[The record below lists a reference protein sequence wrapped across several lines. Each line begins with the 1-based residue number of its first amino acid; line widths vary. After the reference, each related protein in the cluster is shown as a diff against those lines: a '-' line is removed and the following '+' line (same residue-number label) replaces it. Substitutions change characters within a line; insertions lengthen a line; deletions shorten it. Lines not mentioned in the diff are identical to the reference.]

1 MLLPTEKSPKD
12 TKIEKQVILIYGRPK
27 IGKST
32 FCSFFDNAIFFATEP
47 GLNHLEV
54 YRTNI
59 HSWNTFLLACA
70 ELAAGNHRFKTVV
83 IDTVDNLLVYCSD
96 YVCKENDITHP
107 ADLPHGKGWHFVT
120 AEFTRAMVK
129 LYGLGYGVVL
139 VSHSKQEE
147 IETKTKKF
155 NRFTIDISGKNQ
167 NVILNGM
174 DIILF
179 MDSEIKEGVEVGMIR
194 TKPSQ
199 YYEAGDKS
207 RLLPESIQFPLDN
220 PRVAFDVFSK
230 ALIDKATQKESGNGV

>member
-1 MLLPTEKSPKD
+1 MALPIIKSVKE
-12 TKIEKQVILIYGRPK
+12 TNLAKQVTLLYGRPK

-32 FCSFFDNAIFFATEP
+32 FCSYFEKALFMATEP

-54 YRTNI
+54 FKMNVN
-59 HSWNTFLLACA
+59 SWGVFLETCA
-70 ELAAGNHRFKTVV
+70 EVAGGKHEFKTLI

-96 YVCKENDITHP
+96 YVCKENEIDHP
-107 ADLPHGKGWHFVT
+107 SDLPHGKGWSLIT
-120 AEFTRAMVK
+120 AEFTRALVK

-147 IETKTKKF
+147 IETKTKKY

-174 DIILF
+174 DLILF
-179 MDSEIKEGVEVGMIR
+179 MDSEMKDGVEVGVVR
-194 TKPSQ
+194 TKPSL

-207 RLLPESIQFPLDN
+207 KLLPENIHFPLND
-220 PRVAFDVFSK
+220 PKVAYDIIIKCFNEAK
-230 ALIDKATQKESGNGV
+230 G